1 MCVCVCIHT
10 CIYIC
15 MYIYIH
21 TCVHTHTH
29 THTHT
34 HMNYP
39 LIFEDDIVDEILIP
53 AFFFCDFLKINSYW
67 NVVALQCHVSI

>member
-21 TCVHTHTH
+21 TCVHTH

>member
-29 THTHT
+29 THTH
-34 HMNYP
+34 MNYP

-53 AFFFCDFLKINSYW
+53 TFFFCDFLKINSYW